1 MSAPALAPSSS
12 LTTFR
17 DDLVFT
23 CARLLADPNVSSLAK
38 VLIALIEDWTTVQ
51 TKQFDLWDAITKS
64 EALVSAADDNLDD
77 FTAR

>member
-23 CARLLADPNVSSLAK
+23 CARLLADPNVTLAK
-38 VLIALIEDWTTVQ
+38 VLIALIGDWTMVQ
-51 TKQFDLWDAITKS
+51 TKQFDLWDAITKAD
-64 EALVSAADDNLDD
+64 ALVAAADDNLDD